1 MLKKDQENN
10 IRVTVCLLTWNGE
23 KYLPAFLNSLLEQTF
38 KEWDLLVMDNA
49 SIDNS
54 VALVQEYF
62 PPAKIVR
69 QKQNIGFAKGHNLL
83 IKWSKSDFVLVV
95 NQDIVLA
102 KDYLQ
107 KLVAFMDKHPQAA
120 SVAGKLYYW
129 DYDNH
134 IFTDTID
141 SFGLRIDRRRAVS
154 DYLQGQADEV
164 FETQEVFGLS
174 AACVLYRR
182 KALESVKY
190 KIQDDDYEYFDEDF
204 FAYKEDV
211 DLAWR
216 FRLWNWENW
225 ILADTRAYHHRSL
238 AKRQSL
244 KERRKFHSLANKLS
258 YRNHF
263 YLLYKNSIT
272 KDILSDFWH
281 IFWYEFKKFVY
292 YLLFDRQT
300 LQVFTDLFKMQNKMR
315 RKRNFIMK
323 GRQSSVESMK
333 QWFYQ

>member
-1 MLKKDQENN
+1 MLKKDQDQLS
-10 IRVTVCLLTWNGE
+10 VTVCLLTWNGE

-38 KEWDLLVMDNA
+38 KNWELLVLDNA

-69 QKQNIGFAKGHNLL
+69 QKQNVGFAKGHNLL

-102 KDYLQ
+102 KDYLE
-107 KLVAFMDKHPQAA
+107 KLVAFMSKHPRAA

-129 DYDNH
+129 DYESH
-134 IFTDTID
+134 TFTDTID

-154 DYLQGQADEV
+154 DYLQGEPDQP

-174 AACVLYRR
+174 AAAVLYRR
-182 KALESVKY
+182 QALESVKY
-190 KIQDDDYEYFDEDF
+190 KIQEDDYEYFDEDF
-204 FAYKEDV
+204 FSYKEDV

-216 FRLWNWENW
+216 LRLWNWENW
-225 ILADTRAYHHRSL
+225 LVAETKAFHHRTV

-244 KERRKFHSLANKLS
+244 KERRQFHGLANKLS

-263 YLLYKNSIT
+263 WLLYKNSMA
-272 KDILSDFWH
+272 KDILADFWQ
-281 IFWYEFKKFVY
+281 IVWYELKKFFY
-292 YLLFDRQT
+292 YLIFERRT
-300 LQVFTDLFKMQNKMR
+300 LNALGDLFKNHSKMR
-315 RKRNFIMK
+315 RKRSFIIK
-323 GRQSSVESMK
+323 GRQLVEGSMK
-333 QWFYQ
+333 SWFYQ